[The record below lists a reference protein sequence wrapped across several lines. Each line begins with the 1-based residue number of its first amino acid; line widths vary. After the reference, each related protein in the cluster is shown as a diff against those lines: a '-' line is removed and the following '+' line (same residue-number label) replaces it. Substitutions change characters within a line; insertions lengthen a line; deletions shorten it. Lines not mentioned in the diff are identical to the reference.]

1 MEGYRII
8 KGREPGPIVAII
20 ASLHGEEP
28 AGMAAYAFL
37 KRHFIDEGN
46 ELKFG
51 EIRLIKG
58 NIEARK
64 AGVRYFEY
72 DLNRMFLEE
81 YDEGVDTDCY
91 EYKRT
96 QEIKQMVEGVDYI
109 LDLHSMTSDG
119 EPFAIMADAEKEYPE
134 CMINIPVSFTSSG
147 WSGALKGT
155 LMDWALP
162 RGAEYMAIESGLNG
176 SKEADD
182 TARNVSIAF
191 LNQLGMTDFE
201 LEFERPKKHLKVL
214 KRESIRDHESYSYQE
229 RNYSSFDPVSP
240 NELIAIDTKGEY
252 RAPEMENLV
261 IIMPASQ
268 ESVRNRHNND
278 AFFLGQFIA
287 F

>member
-8 KGREPGPIVAII
+8 KGKEPGPVVCII

-37 KRHFIDEGN
+37 KKCFIDEGN

-64 AGVRYFEY
+64 AGIRYFEY
-72 DLNRMFLEE
+72 DLNRMFMED
-81 YDEGVDTDCY
+81 YHDSVDTDCY
-91 EYKRT
+91 EYKRA
-96 QEIKQMVEGVDYI
+96 QEIKKMVEGADYV
-109 LDLHSMTSDG
+109 LDLHSMTSEG
-119 EPFAIMADAEKEYPE
+119 EPFTIMADADKDYPE
-134 CMINIPVSFTSSG
+134 HMLNLPVSFTSSG
-147 WSGALKGT
+147 WGNALEGT
-155 LMDWALP
+155 LMDWVIP
-162 RGAEYMAIESGLNG
+162 RGSEYIAVESGLNG

-182 TARNVSIAF
+182 TARNVAIAL
-191 LNQLGMTDFE
+191 LNQLGMTDFP
-201 LEFERPKKHLKVL
+201 LEFERPKRHLKL
-214 KRESIRDHESYSYQE
+214 MKREAIRDHDSYRYPTKT
-229 RNYSSFDPVSP
+229 YASFDPLAP
-240 NELIAIDTKGEY
+240 NELIAVDTKGEY
-252 RAPEMENLV
+252 RAPDMENLV

-278 AFFLGQFIA
+278 AFFLGQFSA